1 MRRSPILVT
10 AAAALLL
17 TACAPST
24 ETPAVETSAPQTSP
38 AASAPPTDDHRSPTD
53 GVQVSPGGVTTAV
66 DAPANA
72 TESGYG
78 QACLAGRAWFDGRQG
93 ERQALVEEYL
103 QTLQAPGAVGPGSLD
118 MPWADLTPGQQAA
131 VIMAANAAAR
141 AECG

>member
-10 AAAALLL
+10 VAVTALL
-17 TACAPST
+17 TACAPGT
-24 ETPAVETSAPQTSP
+24 ETPSGETSAPRTSP
-38 AASAPPTDDHRSPTD
+38 APSAPPTGGPQAPA
-53 GVQVSPGGVTTAV
+53 GAVQVSPGGVTTAV
-66 DAPANA
+66 DAPADA

-78 QACLAGRAWFDGRQG
+78 QACLAGRAWFDARQG

-118 MPWADLTPGQQAA
+118 LPWADLTPGQQAA